1 MYSEIALKS
10 PPVRKR
16 MENKLISNILK
27 KFKRIGQSVDL
38 KRISKRILLETNA
51 PFEIV
56 KRILITIQGVKPFAQ
71 F

>member
-10 PPVRKR
+10 LPVRR
-16 MENKLISNILK
+16 QMENKLISNILK
-27 KFKRIGQSVDL
+27 KFKRSAQSVDL
-38 KRISKRILLETNA
+38 KRISKRIFLETNT

-56 KRILITIQGVKPFAQ
+56 KEILITSLGVKVFVQ